1 MSPEQE
7 ATLMKI
13 ARTVAN
19 RSRLE
24 DKEEALSV
32 ALLGIVKGLNTYDP
46 SKGVKLTT
54 YLYSCAKF
62 EVWAEWRKLNRLKRG
77 KNVTILSIEQL
88 REQGVDI

>member
-46 SKGVKLTT
+46 TKGVKLTT

-88 REQGVDI
+88 REQGIDI

>member
-13 ARTVAN
+13 GRAVAN
-19 RSRLE
+19 DSRLE
-24 DKEEALSV
+24 DKDEAFSI
-32 ALLGIVKGLNTYDP
+32 ALYGIAKGLNTYDP
-46 SKGVKLTT
+46 TKGAKLTT

-77 KNVTILSIEQL
+77 KNVTTLSIEALQ
-88 REQGVDI
+88 EQGVDI

>member
-46 SKGVKLTT
+46 TKGVKLTT

-62 EVWAEWRKLNRLKRG
+62 EVWAEWRKLNTLKRG
-77 KNVTILSIEQL
+77 KGVTILSIEQL
-88 REQGVDI
+88 REQGIDI